1 MPFIPPY
8 LRASLPPSAVP
19 IDPPPTIPQPAPS
32 QKEPSPDAHLPFPPS
47 QARAKATSSS
57 LGLGLPSISTNVSD
71 LLLSSLLPP
80 NLPKIPSGGR
90 PSGVG
95 VGGGTGGPRELTT
108 QREGLSVPVLS
119 NNFRRF
125 VTRVGPIFWLQDRV
139 EEVVFWRKPVWTWGW
154 MLAWVFICFQPRV
167 LLLLPSLGLIVLL
180 LHIHERNHPLPSLL
194 GIIAPAPLATT
205 RVEQQGS
212 DKGQDSP
219 DRLAYTS
226 TTTRDEAGQVVGVP
240 AVPPKEAESGVDYY
254 MNIQAIQNLMGLV
267 SDAYDYI
274 APRFNVIQHPS
285 QNPSPTSLPFT
296 HTHLI
301 LLLLPPTLLLPL
313 TPPQLLPY
321 LLLPLGLLPPL
332 AFHPNLTPWLL
343 ALPRDRRVR
352 RVRDVVEHWLL
363 TDRLP
368 DTFSGKTISQVCVWE
383 NERLDPKL
391 PAPGPI
397 PPTAWSSRYLRQGDR
412 QAWIKSS
419 EPAVINLE
427 FSSAEDKEGG
437 GCLWKSTETTL
448 SPEADEGVEA
458 QVLALKP
465 GWEWVP
471 GEEWR
476 VDMSGEWSEFGIDDE
491 GWSYTD
497 DSWQNASPTPYT
509 EADVPNT
516 NPSTSTSTSAST
528 PASAFANASA
538 YGGSPSLG
546 RDMPNL
552 GLRRV
557 TRRRRWWKR
566 VYRVES

>member
-1 MPFIPPY
+1 MRSIPPY

-32 QKEPSPDAHLPFPPS
+32 RHERSPDAHLPFPPS
-47 QARAKATSSS
+47 QARGKATSSS

-95 VGGGTGGPRELTT
+95 VGGGAGGPRELTT

-212 DKGQDSP
+212 EKGQDSP

-226 TTTRDEAGQVVGVP
+226 TTTRDESGQVVGVP

-285 QNPSPTSLPFT
+285 QNTSPTSLPFT

-332 AFHPNLTPWLL
+332 ACHPNLTPWLL
-343 ALPRDRRVR
+343 ALPHDRRVR
-352 RVRDVVEHWLL
+352 RVRDIVEHWLL

-412 QAWIKSS
+412 QAWIKSP
-419 EPAVINLE
+419 EPALNLD
-427 FSSAEDKEGG
+427 SSLAEDKEGG

-476 VDMSGEWSEFGIDDE
+476 VDMSGEWSGFGIDDE

-516 NPSTSTSTSAST
+516 NTSSTFASTSAST
-528 PASAFANASA
+528 FANASSA
-538 YGGSPSLG
+538 YGSPSLG

-552 GLRRV
+552 GLRR
-557 TRRRRWWKR
+557 
-566 VYRVES
+566 S

>member
-1 MPFIPPY
+1 MTFVPPY
-8 LRASLPPSAVP
+8 ITASLPPSAIP
-19 IDPPPTIPQPAPS
+19 IDPPPNIPPPIASREKPR
-32 QKEPSPDAHLPFPPS
+32 PDAHLPFPPS
-47 QARAKATSSS
+47 SQARGKPTGST
-57 LGLGLPSISTNVSD
+57 LGLGLPSLSTNVSD

-90 PSGVG
+90 TTGS
-95 VGGGTGGPRELTT
+95 GGPRELTT

-154 MLAWVFICFQPRV
+154 MLTWTFICFQPRV

-180 LHIHERNHPLPSLL
+180 LHTHERNHPLPSLL
-194 GIIAPAPLATT
+194 GIISPPPLATT
-205 RVEQQGS
+205 RVEQTGVS
-212 DKGQDSP
+212 EKTKEDSP
-219 DRLAYTS
+219 DRGAYTS
-226 TTTRDEAGQVVGVP
+226 TTTKDESGETVGVP
-240 AVPPKEAESGVDYY
+240 VVPSKEAESGVDYY

-274 APRFNVIQHPS
+274 APRFAIIQHPS
-285 QNPSPTSLPFT
+285 QSASPTSLPFT

-321 LLLPLGLLPPL
+321 LMLPLGVAPPL

-343 ALPRDRRVR
+343 SLPNDKRLRKARDL
-352 RVRDVVEHWLL
+352 VEHWLL
-363 TDRLP
+363 TDKLP
-368 DTFSGKTISQVCVWE
+368 DAFSGKTISQVCVWE

-397 PPTAWSSRYLRQGDR
+397 PPTAWSSRFLRQGDR
-412 QAWIKSS
+412 PAWVKSH
-419 EPAVINLE
+419 EPAIASE
-427 FSSAEDKEGG
+427 G

-448 SPEADEGVEA
+448 AVEGDEGVEA
-458 QVLALKP
+458 KVLALQP
-465 GWEWVP
+465 GWDWVP
-471 GEEWR
+471 GEDWR
-476 VDMSGEWSEFGIDDE
+476 VDMFGDWSDSGNDEE

-497 DSWQNASPTPYT
+497 DSWQNPSPTPYT
-509 EADVPNT
+509 EADTPN
-516 NPSTSTSTSAST
+516 P
-528 PASAFANASA
+528 NAS
-538 YGGSPSLG
+538 PTLG
-546 RDMPNL
+546 KDMPNL